1 MIVRRVLSVVLLVWA
16 FGFIWFA
23 VALPR
28 AAGPEPTDA
37 IVVPTGG
44 AGRIDRAI
52 ALLRAK
58 ATGEVFVSGV
68 DREVRPVEFAL
79 EYKVDTARM
88 TCCVTLGYDAVDTR
102 SNARE
107 VAAWVAKEKPR
118 SLRLV
123 TSDWHM
129 RRAAYELRRRLPD
142 GFPVIEDGVV
152 SHPSFRI
159 LFIEYHK
166 LIAARLVGPFEPD

>member
-1 MIVRRVLSVVLLVWA
+1 MRRALSVLLLLWA

-28 AAGPEPTDA
+28 PAEGVRTDA

-58 ATGEVFVSGV
+58 QAREVFVSGV

-79 EYKVDTARM
+79 EYGVDSARM
-88 TCCVTLGYDAVDTR
+88 ACCVTLGFDAIDTR

-107 VAAWVAKEKPR
+107 IAAWAAKEKPR

-129 RRAAYELRRRLPD
+129 RRAAYELRRRLPK
-142 GFPVIEDGVV
+142 GFPVTEDGVP
-152 SHPSFRI
+152 SNPSFRT

>member
-1 MIVRRVLSVVLLVWA
+1 MIVRRVLSVLLLLWA

-23 VALPR
+23 IALPR
-28 AAGPEPTDA
+28 PAGDVRTDA

-44 AGRIDRAI
+44 AGRIDRSI

-58 ATGEVFVSGV
+58 QAKEVFVSGV

-79 EYKVDTARM
+79 EYGVDSARM
-88 TCCVTLGYDAVDTR
+88 ACCVTLGFDAIDTR

-107 VAAWVAKEKPR
+107 IAAWVAKEKPR

-129 RRAAYELRRRLPD
+129 RRAAYELRRRLPKTSNMA
-142 GFPVIEDGVV
+142 GGSLLSVLMHTA
-152 SHPSFRI
+152 S
-159 LFIEYHK
+159 K
-166 LIAARLVGPFEPD
+166 